1 MPTVTPASKVDVDP
15 NFEKQLRKLKEDAAA
30 ASLALRQG
38 GQVKWMRPFG
48 WEGDPTDYES
58 IHTALNRDKA
68 NDQFIDAVKDANVPG
83 VVGDTIS
90 ATLMIDYLA
99 TMERAY
105 KNRATMTHCR
115 RLAHLA
121 GRKKGHGSDTGPLVQ
136 SSLEYLRRVVKKAK
150 GPQ

>member
-1 MPTVTPASKVDVDP
+1 MPAPTPASKVDVDP
-15 NFEKQLRKLKEDAAA
+15 NFERQLRKIKDDARA
-30 ASLALRQG
+30 ASEALRSG
-38 GQVKWMRPFG
+38 GQVKWMRPHD

-58 IHTALNRDKA
+58 IHEALNRDRA
-68 NDQFIDAVKDANVPG
+68 NEQFVDAVKDAQAPG

-99 TMERAY
+99 TMERAF
-105 KNRATMTHCR
+105 KNRATMSHCR
-115 RLAHLA
+115 RIAHVA

-136 SSLEYLRRVVKKAK
+136 SSLEYLRRVVRKAK